1 MLQFEQPLYAPLG
14 CLLIGSQLN
23 VATTDSSCRIAFYA
37 KVIQVMTEEKD
48 ALSSLQIFKPKLRTA
63 KVDRIVSEFEVI
75 GTSLLEKGGN
85 IQPVLLQFERN
96 I

>member
-1 MLQFEQPLYAPLG
+1 
-14 CLLIGSQLN
+14 
-23 VATTDSSCRIAFYA
+23 
-37 KVIQVMTEEKD
+37 MTEEKD